1 MQVIH
6 NCRIFCPIRR
16 RVLYAKYGYLSGL
29 AAFSVITH
37 RNITQAD
44 FNKMGI
50 TKAAIAALLAG
61 VLLSG
66 CAATRGGEGPQAVND
81 PLESFN
87 RASFDATLAVDK
99 AVVRPVAVF
108 YRRAL
113 PTPARNLLR
122 NFLNNLDTP
131 IILANDVL
139 QGEVNRAGT
148 TLLRV
153 GVNTTIGLGGLF
165 DVAARWGYMR
175 HSEDFGQTL
184 AVFGVGEGPYI
195 FVPLVGPGNPRDIVG
210 WGVDLAF
217 DPLTYAQWREK
228 FWWQAGRT
236 GVDFLDL
243 RARNIETLD
252 DVERSS
258 LDFYASVRSLYRQT
272 RNNEIRNGATEV
284 QDLPDF

>member
-1 MQVIH
+1 MGES
-6 NCRIFCPIRR
+6 
-16 RVLYAKYGYLSGL
+16 RV
-29 AAFSVITH
+29 FRITH
-37 RNITQAD
+37 RNIRQAD

-50 TKAAIAALLAG
+50 FKGAIVALMAG
-61 VLLSG
+61 ILLSG
-66 CAATRGGEGPQAVND
+66 CAATRGGDGPQAIND
-81 PLESFN
+81 PFESFN
-87 RASFDATLAVDK
+87 RASFNATLAVDK
-99 AVVRPVAVF
+99 AVVRPTAVF
-108 YRRAL
+108 YRRA
-113 PTPARNLLR
+113 
-122 NFLNNLDTP
+122 
-131 IILANDVL
+131 
-139 QGEVNRAGT
+139 
-148 TLLRV
+148 LRV

-165 DVAARWGYMR
+165 DVASRWGYMR

-184 AVFGVGEGPYI
+184 AVYGIGEGPYI

-252 DVERSS
+252 DVEKSS